1 MTIAAQLTTKRP
13 GAKCFDF
20 CLLLQFDKL
29 ETHMSTKGT
38 LLTKDSYIVAAGHR
52 LRARKLTHPDSGGE
66 GSRPTLVFLHEGLG
80 SIEMWHDF
88 PAILAEAT
96 ACDCLLY
103 DRWGHGRSDPL
114 DVERTIRYV
123 HEEALNSLPEVLN
136 HFHVDDAI
144 LIGHSDGGSI
154 ALIFAAEYP
163 ETVRGIITEAAH
175 VFVEEITLQ
184 GIREAVDIYKNTHL
198 KKKLAGYHG
207 DNTEKIFRAW
217 YETWLQPEFKS
228 WDIQDCLPKIK
239 CPVLVI
245 QGEDDQYGTAAQV
258 EAISKQVTG
267 QSKPLLIPNC
277 AHTPHKEARDRVTQ
291 EMTEFI
297 SGLL

>member
-1 MTIAAQLTTKRP
+1 MSQLQK
-13 GAKCFDF
+13 KDF
-20 CLLLQFDKL
+20 FVK
-29 ETHMSTKGT
+29 
-38 LLTKDSYIVAAGHR
+38 AAGRR
-52 LRARKLTHPDSGGE
+52 LRVRKLTHPHSDGE

-88 PAILAEAT
+88 PAILAETT
-96 ACDCLLY
+96 ACDCLIY
-103 DRWGHGRSDPL
+103 DRWGHGRSDSL
-114 DVERTIRYV
+114 DVQRTLRYV
-123 HEEALNSLPEVLN
+123 HHEALDSLPEVLN
-136 HFHVDDAI
+136 HSNVDDAI

-163 ETVRGIITEAAH
+163 EILRGIITEAAH
-175 VFVEEITLQ
+175 VFVEEITLE
-184 GIREAVDIYKNTHL
+184 GIREALDIYNNTDL
-198 KKKLAGYHG
+198 KQKLARYHG

-217 YETWLQPEFKS
+217 YETWLQPGFKS

-258 EAISKQVTG
+258 QAITKKVAG
-267 QSKPLLIPNC
+267 QSQPLLIPNC
-277 AHTPHKEARDRVTQ
+277 AHTPHREAKDRVVQ

-297 SGLL
+297 LRLL

>member
-1 MTIAAQLTTKRP
+1 
-13 GAKCFDF
+13 
-20 CLLLQFDKL
+20 
-29 ETHMSTKGT
+29 MSTKGS
-38 LLTKDSYIVAAGHR
+38 LLTEDSYIVAAGRR
-52 LRARKLTHPDSGGE
+52 LRVRKITHPNSDGV

-88 PAILAEAT
+88 PAILAETT
-96 ACDCLLY
+96 ACDCLIY
-103 DRWGHGRSDPL
+103 DRWGHGRSDAL
-114 DVERTIRYV
+114 DVQRTLRYV
-123 HEEALNSLPEVLN
+123 HDEALDSLPEVLN
-136 HFHVDDAI
+136 HSNVDDAI

-163 ETVRGIITEAAH
+163 EILRGIITEAAH
-175 VFVEEITLQ
+175 VFVEEITLE
-184 GIREAVDIYKNTHL
+184 GIREALDIYNNTDL
-198 KKKLAGYHG
+198 KQKLARYHG

-217 YETWLQPEFKS
+217 HETWLQPEFKS

-258 EAISKQVTG
+258 EAITNQVTG
-267 QSKPLLIPNC
+267 PSKPLLIPNC
-277 AHTPHKEARDRVTQ
+277 AHIPHREAKDRVIK

-297 SGLL
+297 LTLL

>member
-1 MTIAAQLTTKRP
+1 
-13 GAKCFDF
+13 
-20 CLLLQFDKL
+20 
-29 ETHMSTKGT
+29 MSTKGS
-38 LLTKDSYIVAAGHR
+38 LLTKDFFILAAGHKLRVRR
-52 LRARKLTHPDSGGE
+52 LIHPDNDGQD
-66 GSRPTLVFLHEGLG
+66 SRPTLVFLHEGLG

-88 PAILAEAT
+88 PEVLLEQT
-96 ACDCLLY
+96 GCEGLLY

-114 DVERTIRYV
+114 DGKRTLRYV
-123 HEEALNSLPEVLN
+123 HDEALESLPDVLR
-136 HFHVDDAI
+136 HCEVDDSVI
-144 LIGHSDGGSI
+144 IGHSDGGSI

-163 ETVRGIITEAAH
+163 EIERGVITEAAH
-175 VFVEEITLQ
+175 VFVEEITLE
-184 GIREAVDIYKNTHL
+184 GIREALDIYNNTDL
-198 KKKLAGYHG
+198 KQKLARYHG

-228 WDIQDCLPKIK
+228 WNIEDCLPKIK

-258 EAISKQVTG
+258 EAIASQITG

-277 AHTPHKEARDRVTQ
+277 AHIPHKEATDRVIK

-297 SGLL
+297 LGLI